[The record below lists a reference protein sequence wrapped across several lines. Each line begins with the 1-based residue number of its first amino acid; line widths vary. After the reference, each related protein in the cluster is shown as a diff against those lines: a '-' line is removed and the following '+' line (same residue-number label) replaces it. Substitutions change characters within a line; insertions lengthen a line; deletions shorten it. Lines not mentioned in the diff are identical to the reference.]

1 MSRRSKGPRLYL
13 KPPRRAG
20 DEPTFIIR
28 DGASSVGTGCGAGDR
43 AGAERK
49 LAEYLQSKHQPTRR
63 NSSIESVAISDVIN
77 IYLIDKVPGQARPEK
92 AIERC
97 DRLLEFFGRYH
108 LADISG
114 ALCRKYVA
122 WRGSNG
128 GSRRDLQDLAAAINH
143 HRKEGFHREI
153 VSVVLPPA
161 GEARNRFLTRSE
173 VARLLWVCLTTRE
186 VQNGQKTAKRPL
198 RHLARLIL
206 LSVYTGSRPGA
217 ILTLSWHQEI
227 GRGYVNLDQGMIYRK
242 AIGARA
248 TNKRQ
253 PPVPAGPEI
262 DRMLRLWAKADGYHG
277 PVIRFDRQPIQSVKT
292 AFTKAVKLAGLG
304 EDVCPYSLRHTTASW
319 LIQKGA
325 PTRKVAEL
333 LGTSEAMIQ
342 KHYGHL
348 SPHHLRAEAGL
359 IGTK

>member
-13 KPPRRAG
+13 KPPRRDG
-20 DEPTFIIR
+20 EQPIWIIR
-28 DGASSVGTGCGAGDR
+28 DGAASTSTGCGKGELAE
-43 AGAERK
+43 AERK
-49 LAEYLQSKHQPTRR
+49 LAEYLASKHQPARR
-63 NSSIESVAISDVIN
+63 NSSIETIPVSDVID
-77 IYLIDKVPGQARPEK
+77 IYGADVVPGLARPEK
-92 AIERC
+92 AIERA
-97 DRLLEFFGRYH
+97 DRLLEFFGKYH

-114 ALCRKYVA
+114 KLCRKYVA
-122 WRGSNG
+122 WRGNTG
-128 GSRRDLQDLAAAINH
+128 GARRDLQDLAAAINY
-143 HRKEGFHREI
+143 HRKQGFHREL

-161 GEARNRFLTRSE
+161 GDARDRFLTRSE

-186 VQNGQKTAKRPL
+186 IQNGVPTAKRPL
-198 RHLARLIL
+198 RHLARFIL
-206 LSVYTGSRPGA
+206 LGVYTGSRPGA

-227 GRGYVNLDQGMIYRK
+227 GRGFVNLDQGLIYRK

-262 DRMLRLWAKADGYHG
+262 GRMLKLWAKADGYHG
-277 PVIRFDRQPIQSVKT
+277 PVVSFDGQPIASVKT
-292 AFTKAVKLAGLG
+292 AFNKAVALAGLG
-304 EDVCPYSLRHTTASW
+304 KGVCPYTLRHTTASW
-319 LIQKGA
+319 LVQKGA

-333 LGTSEAMIQ
+333 LGTSEAMIE

-348 SPHHLRAEAGL
+348 APDHLRAEAGL